1 MKKNSV
7 IWAICG
13 FLCFSSVSL
22 ADDINTPRG
31 MATYLKNKQ
40 LPTLKSIEL
49 WESQFGTGLKLN
61 TTHYEIYTTFLD
73 PLTLSQVPGFVESAY
88 RGYESQLPKP
98 VETSIPLTIYLF
110 ANRQQWEAF
119 TKDFTGPQAQMYLKI
134 KNGAYYL
141 NGACVT
147 YNIGR
152 ERTFS
157 VLGHEGWHQFNS
169 RLFKYRLP
177 SWLDE
182 GIAMQFEITEY
193 DKGFFTFKPE
203 RNGYR
208 LGSLKQTLL
217 KDDVIPLK
225 ALISLNPGEVVVEND
240 EAVAAFYSQSYALVR
255 FLREDEYGKR
265 LGQYQNMLFDGLNGQ
280 WPLSQEDAITAA
292 DRNIPM
298 TVEWNR
304 EIGKVLFEHYI
315 DSNYDK
321 IEKEYLIF
329 CRKIT
334 YSIRLR

>member
-1 MKKNSV
+1 MKKISVSV
-7 IWAICG
+7 ICVICG
-13 FLCFSSVSL
+13 YFAGVSW
-22 ADDINTPRG
+22 AGDINTPTG
-31 MATYLKNKQ
+31 MADYLKNKQ
-40 LPTLKSIEL
+40 LPTLKTIDL

-61 TTHYEIYTTFLD
+61 TAHYEIYTTFLD
-73 PLTLSQVPGFVESAY
+73 PLILSQIPGFVESAY
-88 RGYESQLPKP
+88 RGYQNQLPKP
-98 VETSIPLTIYLF
+98 IETSAPLTVYLF

-134 KNGAYYL
+134 KAGAYYL
-141 NGACVT
+141 NGACVA

-157 VLGHEGWHQFNS
+157 SIGHEGWHQFNS

-182 GIAMQFEITEY
+182 GIAMQFEITQY
-193 DKGFFTFKPE
+193 DKGFFTFTPD

-208 LGSLKQTLL
+208 LGSLKQTML
-217 KDDVIPLK
+217 KNNIIPLRT
-225 ALISLNPGEVVVEND
+225 LISLNPGEVVVESD
-240 EAVAAFYSQSYALVR
+240 DAVAAFYSQAYALVR

-265 LGQYQNMLFDGLNGQ
+265 LPKYQSLLFDGLNGQ
-280 WPLSQEDAITAA
+280 WPLSPRDIIIAA
-292 DRNIPM
+292 DRNIPI
-298 TVEWNR
+298 TIEWNR

-321 IEKEYLIF
+321 IEKEYMAF

-334 YSIRLR
+334 YSVRLK